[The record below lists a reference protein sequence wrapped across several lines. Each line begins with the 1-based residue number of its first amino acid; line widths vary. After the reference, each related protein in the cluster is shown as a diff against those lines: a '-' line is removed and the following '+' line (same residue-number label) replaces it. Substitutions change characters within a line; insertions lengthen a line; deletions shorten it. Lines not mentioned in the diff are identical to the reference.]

1 MTLAQLRTLRL
12 ALGTTLCLVFSQ
24 MVGWSLSYLAPV
36 ITLSFLGLPLPALK
50 PAAGIK
56 FLVLLALT
64 LAGGTWLLPTLLYYE
79 LAGILLFSLAL
90 FFTFYLT
97 AKGGPAV
104 LGSLLT
110 ISLALTA
117 GIGTVSIDALL
128 AIIEGVLIAAT
139 VGLLFTW
146 LAHGLLPDAKA
157 LPWVLPPGAKRP
169 SKPPPPPL
177 ALARF
182 RAVRS
187 LVIVLPIVSW
197 LVVSGSSASY
207 VAVLIKVASMGQ
219 QATVAGTSKAARSLL
234 GATLIGGIG
243 AVLGWQVLSI
253 WPSLVMYALVVALA
267 GLVMGKRLFAG
278 PALSATG
285 PMWSYGYLTM
295 IVILAPA
302 VMDSAGGSEA
312 GAAFWSRILMFAG
325 ATVYSV
331 IAVTVFDAFFTR
343 PAPATQTAGTVTVK
357 TA

>member
-50 PAAGIK
+50 PAAGLK
-56 FLVLLALT
+56 FLVLLSLT
-64 LAGGTWLLPTLLYYE
+64 LVGGTLLLPALIHYE
-79 LAGILLFSLAL
+79 LAGVLLFSLAL
-90 FFTFYLT
+90 FGTFYFT

-128 AIIEGVLIAAT
+128 AVIQGVIIAAV

-146 LAHGLLPDAKA
+146 LAHGLLPDSKA
-157 LPWVLPPGAKRP
+157 APMAPSPGGAKRP
-169 SKPPPPPL
+169 AKPAPPPL
-177 ALARF
+177 ALARV
-182 RAVRS
+182 RALRS
-187 LVIVLPIVSW
+187 LVVVLPVVSW

-219 QATVAGTSKAARSLL
+219 QATVGGTAKAARSLL
-234 GATLIGGIG
+234 GATVIGGIG
-243 AVLGWQVLSI
+243 AVIGWQVLSI
-253 WPSLVMYALVVALA
+253 WPALVMYALIVALA
-267 GLVMGKRLFAG
+267 GLVMGQRLFAG

-312 GAAFWSRILMFAG
+312 GAAFWSRLLMFAG
-325 ATVYSV
+325 ATAYSV
-331 IAVTVFDAFFTR
+331 IAVTVFDAFCR
-343 PAPATQTAGTVTVK
+343 PRPSPVAVPAA
-357 TA
+357 

>member
-24 MVGWSLSYLAPV
+24 MLGWSLSYLAPV

-64 LAGGTWLLPTLLYYE
+64 LGVGTWLLPLLLHYE
-79 LAGILLFSLAL
+79 LAGLLIFSLAL
-90 FFTFYLT
+90 FWTFYFT

-128 AIIEGVLIAAT
+128 VVIRGVIIAAV

-146 LAHGLLPDAKA
+146 LAHGLLPDARA
-157 LPWVLPPGAKRP
+157 MPATPPAGAGPRP
-169 SKPPPPPL
+169 AKPAPPPRE
-177 ALARF
+177 LARL
-182 RAVRS
+182 RAMRS
-187 LVIVLPIVSW
+187 LVVVWPIVVW
-197 LVVSGSSASY
+197 FMASGSSAGY

-219 QATVAGTSKAARSLL
+219 QATVGGTAKAAKSLL
-234 GATLIGGIG
+234 GATVIGGIG
-243 AVLGWQVLSI
+243 AVIGWQVLSI
-253 WPSLVMYALVVALA
+253 WPALVMYALVVTLA

-312 GAAFWSRILMFAG
+312 GAAFWSRLLMFAG

-331 IAVTVFDAFFTR
+331 VAVTVFDAFFR
-343 PAPATQTAGTVTVK
+343 PATATGRSPA
-357 TA
+357 